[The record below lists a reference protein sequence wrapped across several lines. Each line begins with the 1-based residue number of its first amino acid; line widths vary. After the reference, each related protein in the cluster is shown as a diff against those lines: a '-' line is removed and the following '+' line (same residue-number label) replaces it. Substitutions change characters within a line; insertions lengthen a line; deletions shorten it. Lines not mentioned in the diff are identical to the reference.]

1 MERIFEL
8 LFWQS
13 KLCMYLMIF
22 ATSYFLSSYL
32 FIYSDFVSIL
42 AYFQIKQNIYIVD
55 SSTQFYHTN
64 VYTTV
69 YISTILLL
77 FHFVMNEKS
86 TKQLNGFNLIFL
98 FNQLTI
104 FAYFDFLV
112 VIVLI
117 NTFLLL
123 SCPNTFLKV

>member
-32 FIYSDFVSIL
+32 FIYSNFVSIL

-69 YISTILLL
+69 YI
-77 FHFVMNEKS
+77 
-86 TKQLNGFNLIFL
+86 
-98 FNQLTI
+98 
-104 FAYFDFLV
+104 
-112 VIVLI
+112 
-117 NTFLLL
+117 
-123 SCPNTFLKV
+123 